1 MSVCLDYKD
10 NVRLVATDVDGYG
23 SETVGEE
30 ATVGALFGQNTGW
43 SHGSNQTA
51 VTSDAFCYIDPS
63 DEFVVDHFNR
73 LEGMLVVAQLFGV
86 GFADAWYRITD
97 VSVGRDSLLCNQ
109 IDNILLGLK
118 KTTGI
123 AGVS

>member
-10 NVRLVATDVDGYG
+10 TVRIILPGVDGYG
-23 SETVGEE
+23 AELVDDE

-43 SHGSNQTA
+43 SHGNNQA
-51 VTSDAFCYIDPS
+51 AITSDAFCYVDPS
-63 DEFVVDHFNR
+63 NEFVMDHFNR

-86 GFADAWYRITD
+86 GLADAWYRVVN
-97 VSVGRDSLLCNQ
+97 VSVGRDSLLCNE